1 MRILAAEDN
10 KTNRLVFSKL
20 VKTLDIDLTFA
31 TNGREAV
38 EAFQTVK
45 PDLIFMDI
53 SMPEIDGKEATRQ
66 IRAIEAEQGLSHTT
80 IVALT
85 AHAMTGDDQS
95 ILAAGLDHYLT
106 KPLKKDMIFGR
117 IAEETPVECRSVFPT
132 APKTTTPNPPGKG
145 TAQQVS

>member
-20 VKTLDIDLTFA
+20 VKSLNIDLTFA

-38 EAFQTVK
+38 EAFEAQQ

-53 SMPEIDGKEATRQ
+53 SMPEVDGKEATRQ
-66 IRAIEAEQGLSHTT
+66 IRAIEAANKLAHTT

-85 AHAMTGDDQS
+85 AHAMAGDDQA

-106 KPLKKDMIFGR
+106 KPLKKDAIFAR
-117 IAEETPVECRSVFPT
+117 IAEETPNQVDYVFPED
-132 APKTTTPNPPGKG
+132 APQ
-145 TAQQVS
+145 TAQSA